1 MNSFVENVLCC
12 NKRDDSSDSGDEL
25 YDKDAKDLSYIGE
38 AVHKV
43 LGKSYNRL
51 HHSQWNVTSGQ
62 IIGAV
67 DDSPRD
73 VWESS
78 ADPPQGNDD
87 WLPEKMGALISRTQA
102 FCDVMSLGPPDGL
115 FLEAFKESLQ
125 LLYDRSKTTGDEIV
139 VRFMFGNIAG
149 VPVNCDRV
157 IKALTKDI
165 PEDSNLRIWVGAW
178 RRGFSWNHAKLIAV
192 DGVFLHTGGHN
203 LWDRHYLRNNPVHD
217 LSIELRGR
225 VTRDGHRF
233 ANEQW
238 SFVQAK
244 QSTLIG
250 SVVDKIPDGMPL
262 AKRTRVTVSEWPKG
276 AATFPP
282 QFAKQLIAKSSHQ
295 SLIVDKSKDVKLISI
310 GRQGSMT
317 FVSRPSDAA
326 IIAMIESSKTII
338 RMVLQDIGP
347 VTIPGTK
354 RALPGLT
361 WPTAVLSALGG
372 AIYDR
377 GVDVEIVL
385 SNPGCIPGSL
395 RGTEACYG
403 NGWSCVDVASEI
415 VKTIRKNH
423 HKVNDARLRA
433 LVKDNLRICFV
444 RHNKSDSYEDGMS
457 IGLHAKHFIIDD
469 ICCYIGSQNLY
480 TCDLAEWGLV
490 VDDKETVQNIKKT
503 YFDRIWKNSYIQLD
517 CDVDA
522 VMDGLGVDR
531 NGEFKLFNVTNHND
545 MIHGGGD
552 EFYDIDESQVKVLK
566 ETYESAMNSREVS
579 PEARDDECERKTP
592 SPSRVCKS
600 TDEIGGEAA
609 ASRENEPQDQ
619 DESDDDGNRNQL
631 SLDCCGLRESLEIAS
646 G

>member
-1 MNSFVENVLCC
+1 M
-12 NKRDDSSDSGDEL
+12 
-25 YDKDAKDLSYIGE
+25 
-38 AVHKV
+38 HKV
-43 LGKSYNRL
+43 LGRHYNRL
-51 HHSQWNVTSGQ
+51 HHTQWNVTSCQ
-62 IIGAV
+62 IVGEI
-67 DDSPRD
+67 DESPRD
-73 VWESS
+73 VWQSS
-78 ADPPQGNDD
+78 VDPPKGNDD
-87 WLPEKMGALISRTQA
+87 WLPKKMGALISRTNA

-115 FLEAFKESLQ
+115 FLEAFKDSLRT
-125 LLYDRSKTTGDEIV
+125 LYDRSLATGDEIV

-149 VPVNCDRV
+149 MPVNCARV
-157 IKALTKDI
+157 IKALTEDI
-165 PEDSNLRIWVGAW
+165 PKDSNLRIWVGAW

-217 LSIELRGR
+217 LSFELRGR

-233 ANEQW
+233 AQEQW
-238 SFVQAK
+238 NFVHAK

-250 SVVDKIPDGMPL
+250 SVVDKMPDGMPL

-276 AATFPP
+276 KAAIFPP
-282 QFAKQLIAKSSHQ
+282 QFTKQLIAKSSHQ
-295 SLIVDKSKDVKLISI
+295 SLILDKSKDVKLISI
-310 GRQGSMT
+310 GRQGAMT

-354 RALPGLT
+354 KALPGLT
-361 WPTAVLSALGG
+361 WPKAILSALGK

-395 RGTEACYG
+395 KGTEACYG

-415 VKTIRKNH
+415 VETIRKNH
-423 HKVNDARLRA
+423 HDVNDARLRA

-457 IGLHAKHFIIDD
+457 IGLHSKHFIIDD

-480 TCDLAEWGLV
+480 VCDLAEWGIV
-490 VDDKETVQNIKKT
+490 VDDKEAVQGIKKT
-503 YFDRIWKNSYIQLD
+503 YFDEIWKNSYIQLD

-531 NGEFKLFNVTNHND
+531 NGEFKLFNTGHND
-545 MIHGGGD
+545 MIHGGGE
-552 EFYDIDESQVKVLK
+552 EFYDIDESKVNNVPASPSSK
-566 ETYESAMNSREVS
+566 ETCESARSREIL
-579 PEARDDECERKTP
+579 PETRDDECERKTP
-592 SPSRVCKS
+592 SPSHVDKS
-600 TDEIGGEAA
+600 IEELDGEEATLRPGE
-609 ASRENEPQDQ
+609 SKPQDQ
-619 DESDDDGNRNQL
+619 GESNDDNSNRNQI
-631 SLDCCGLRESLEIAS
+631 SLDCCGLRESFEMVS
-646 G
+646 GK